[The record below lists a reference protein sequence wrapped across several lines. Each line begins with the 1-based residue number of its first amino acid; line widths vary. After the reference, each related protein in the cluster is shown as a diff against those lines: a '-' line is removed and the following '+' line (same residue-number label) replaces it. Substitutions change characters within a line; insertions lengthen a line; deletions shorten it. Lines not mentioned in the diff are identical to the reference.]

1 MSATFNCP
9 PPIEIEALVLAP
21 YYYSDAF
28 PDGCGIGLRPAG
40 EHPYFWLN
48 IGDVSESKE
57 FDSLL
62 ELMAHVKEV
71 LGRDPIGLKIY
82 PIPTASFLFKSR
94 RDRKAMV

>member
-9 PPIEIEALVLAP
+9 RPIEIESLVLAP

-28 PDGCGIGLRPAG
+28 PDGCGLGLRPDR

-48 IGDVSESKE
+48 IGDTSKSKE
-57 FDSLL
+57 FDSLV

-82 PIPTASFLFKSR
+82 PIPASSLLFKSE